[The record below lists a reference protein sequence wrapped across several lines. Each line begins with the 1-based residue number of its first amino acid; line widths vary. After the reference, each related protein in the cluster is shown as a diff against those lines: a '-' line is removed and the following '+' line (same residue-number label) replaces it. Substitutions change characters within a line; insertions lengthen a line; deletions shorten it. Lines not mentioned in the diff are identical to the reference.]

1 MMNLGEVWERVTAR
15 RYTRMLETEVERLR
29 AENRALVNSI
39 IGIAGIPPLK
49 IDVEIETEQK
59 RRRRLEMVKQGVFGA
74 KPASEAERGGV
85 QEDRARADRA
95 ARARGFM
102 LPLNRLR
109 RRSWQQIGRMLEM
122 EEVRKLGHRESAVTM
137 QPAVRS

>member
-1 MMNLGEVWERVTAR
+1 MRNLVEWWERVTAR
-15 RYTRMLETEVERLR
+15 RYTRMLEGEVERLR

-49 IDVEIETEQK
+49 IEAEIDAEQS
-59 RRRRLEMVKQGVFGA
+59 RRRGLEMAKQGVFGA
-74 KPASEAERGGV
+74 KPATEAERGLEG
-85 QEDRARADRA
+85 DRARADRA

>member
-1 MMNLGEVWERVTAR
+1 MRNMAELWERLTAR
-15 RYTRMLETEVERLR
+15 RYTTMLEKEVERLR

-49 IDVEIETEQK
+49 VEAEIDVEQ
-59 RRRRLEMVKQGVFGA
+59 RRRRSLEMAKQGVFGA
-74 KPASEAERGGV
+74 KPANETERELQG
-85 QEDRARADRA
+85 DRARADRA

>member
-1 MMNLGEVWERVTAR
+1 M
-15 RYTRMLETEVERLR
+15 
-29 AENRALVNSI
+29 NSI

-49 IDVEIETEQK
+49 IEAEIETEQK
-59 RRRRLEMVKQGVFGA
+59 RRRSLEMAKQRVFGA
-74 KPASEAERGGV
+74 KPANEAERGL
-85 QEDRARADRA
+85 QRDRARADRA

-122 EEVRKLGHRESAVTM
+122 EEVRKLGHPESAVTM
-137 QPAVRS
+137 QPAVRL